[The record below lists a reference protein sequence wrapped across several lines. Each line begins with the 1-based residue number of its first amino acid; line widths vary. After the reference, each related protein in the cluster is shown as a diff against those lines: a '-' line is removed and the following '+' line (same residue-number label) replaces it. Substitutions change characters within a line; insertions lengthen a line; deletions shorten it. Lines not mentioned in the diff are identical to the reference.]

1 VRCDLRL
8 KGVPRNPVD
17 ALYKD
22 VHQEGCARRT
32 SANPGVSVT
41 IGHNGK
47 GRVEVGPKNTRWI
60 DRKMAYTAQLDN
72 FRFAPELN
80 TGVAGKRVLIT
91 GSGKDGGL
99 GQAFA
104 LAAGL
109 NGASAVGVHFHTSYV
124 DGFDLVN
131 ALRGAGVNAFP
142 IQADVTN
149 LGDLWATRSYV
160 IEQMGGLPP
169 NLLICNSGL
178 TEKGYSFGRALRE
191 IPNEPLAMR
200 RARVRQHFIDNLQE
214 SRLVLDTKVD
224 GFLASTHLWAGEA
237 VYHREPLQ
245 LVYVS
250 SRQAIDPG
258 VSVPG
263 YVISNWGVLQL
274 PRVLAVNLGQNAGL
288 VSASCILLPFVR
300 TGMTDEYANN
310 PRVFGRWQPRM
321 LETHEAAAAFMRLL
335 SRPHSELDQGLFELM
350 VEGTADNVSVTW
362 KKVILDIREEKL
374 DWN

>member
-1 VRCDLRL
+1 MPFTAKLDAFRL
-8 KGVPRNPVD
+8 PSQ
-17 ALYKD
+17 L
-22 VHQEGCARRT
+22 CA
-32 SANPGVSVT
+32 
-41 IGHNGK
+41 
-47 GRVEVGPKNTRWI
+47 
-60 DRKMAYTAQLDN
+60 
-72 FRFAPELN
+72 
-80 TGVAGKRVLIT
+80 GVAGKRVLIT

-109 NGASAVGVHFHTSYV
+109 NGATAVGIHFHTSYV
-124 DGFDLVN
+124 DGFDLVK
-131 ALRGAGVNAFP
+131 ALRSAGANAFP
-142 IQADVTN
+142 VQADVTN

-191 IPNEPLAMR
+191 LPDEPLAMR
-200 RARVRQHFIDNLQE
+200 RARVRQHFIENLQE
-214 SRLVLDTKVD
+214 SRLVLNTKID

-237 VYHREPLQ
+237 VYHRESLQ

-274 PRVLAVNLGQNAGL
+274 PRVLSVNLGQNAGL
-288 VSASCILLPFVR
+288 VSSSCILLPFVR
-300 TGMTDEYANN
+300 TGMTDEYVNN
-310 PRVFGRWQPRM
+310 PRVFGRWQSRM
-321 LETHEAAAAFMRLL
+321 LETSETAEAFMRLL
-335 SRPHSELDQGLFELM
+335 SRPQKELDQCLFELM
-350 VEGTADNVSVTW
+350 VEGPADNIELTW
-362 KKVILDIREEKL
+362 KRVSLEIREEKV